1 MNQILISNRILN
13 WNEKT
18 FALISNT
25 YLHHTLI
32 KLKAIFN
39 YRSPKKSCTALIL
52 LCFSLQLV
60 KWNQRQ
66 NKTNGDFSTL
76 VLSQLTRNI
85 LHLFFLNIYYRADV
99 FLSYSSWRWF
109 LHATNFFLKG
119 IENNWLKYFGV
130 DELFPAGNN
139 K

>member
-52 LCFSLQLV
+52 HCFSLRLV

-76 VLSQLTRNI
+76 ALSQLNHNI
-85 LHLFFLNIYYRADV
+85 LHLFFLNKYYRADV
-99 FLSYSSWRWF
+99 FLTYSSWRWF
-109 LHATNFFLKG
+109 LHATNFFFKRNRKQLTQ
-119 IENNWLKYFGV
+119 IFWRRWA
-130 DELFPAGNN
+130 FPSG
-139 K
+139 